1 MSDPGASNLSAQAQK
16 SARARISFERIAC
29 YMMTAIVGVYAAIG
43 LYSDQMADRVV
54 KLAPSLASLAGTLG
68 LILGAS
74 WARGHFDER
83 LNQNGDP
90 H

>member
-1 MSDPGASNLSAQAQK
+1 MQAGHT
-16 SARARISFERIAC
+16 SRLRFERLTC
-29 YMMTAIVGVYAAIG
+29 YMMTSIVGVYAGIG

-83 LNQNGDP
+83 LNSQNGQ
-90 H
+90 